1 MSEPGGSYSIA
12 VLTGVREESSYVV
25 SNYKRWE
32 LVNRLGRITLLLD
45 CIEGSDNRD
54 PIVE

>member
-1 MSEPGGSYSIA
+1 MSEPGGSYSLA